1 MITEAARQL
10 GRLRSTTGRH
20 RSGHETHADCADCR
34 SRPITRPEIAVLID
48 AENIPAIRIGEVL
61 TRAGDY
67 GSRQIRRAFGDWRR
81 PSLTAWQHS
90 LLAYAIR
97 PVQQFSWTTGKN
109 ASDLA
114 LAIDAMDLL
123 ASGIRRFALVS
134 SDSDF
139 TGLALRLRE
148 SGCDVY
154 GFGENKTPSS
164 FVTACTAFINLQ
176 ELSHNAPIPPC
187 PATETSHHPPP
198 GHKAGIRTAT
208 DSRVS
213 AISAEQL
220 QRLCALVKKAA
231 RDDGWTDQATVG
243 HLISRDLPELRNL
256 IPAPVKLGQFL
267 EATGLF
273 DIQNRSTPGGKPPK
287 IYIRSKIRQ

>member
-1 MITEAARQL
+1 MVTEVAKQFV
-10 GRLRSTTGRH
+10 RLRSTTGRH
-20 RSGHETHADCADCR
+20 RNGHETHTNYADCR
-34 SRPITRPEIAVLID
+34 SRPTTRPEIAILID
-48 AENIPAIRIGEVL
+48 AENIPAARIGEVL

-81 PSLTAWQHS
+81 PSLAAWQHS

-154 GFGENKTPSS
+154 GFGEDKTPRS
-164 FVTACTAFINLQ
+164 FVTACTAFISLQ
-176 ELSHNAPIPPC
+176 DLSHNAPIQPC
-187 PATETSHHPPP
+187 PAAETSHHPPP
-198 GHKAGIRTAT
+198 EHKAGIRTAT
-208 DSRVS
+208 DACVS
-213 AISAEQL
+213 SISAEQIR
-220 QRLCALVKKAA
+220 RLCALVKKAA

-243 HLISRDLPELRNL
+243 HLITRELPELRNL
-256 IPAPVKLGQFL
+256 IPVPVKLGQFL
-267 EATGLF
+267 AATGLF
-273 DIQNRSTPGGKPPK
+273 DIQHRTSPGGKPPK
-287 IYIRSKIRQ
+287 IYIRNKIRQ